1 MNDIVQISETVDF
14 SNEKI
19 EKIIKEFQEK
29 FKQKVTVQSVTDAV
43 ITLMNIM
50 GKFSKV
56 SGQDKKFIVTKVL
69 IHIVKESNKGEES
82 DTILENILINIIPI
96 LIDRLISVEKGKI
109 ILNKKASLQIK
120 RCFPC
125 LF

>member
-1 MNDIVQISETVDF
+1 MNDIVQISETIDF

-19 EKIIKEFQEK
+19 ETIVKEFHEK

-43 ITLMNIM
+43 ITLMSIL

-69 IHIVKESNKGEES
+69 IHIVKESNNNDEA

-109 ILNKKASLQIK
+109 IINKKISLRFK
-120 RCFPC
+120 RFFAC